1 MLNFLSMAL
10 WDILTQTY
18 FGSNLGQYLF
28 FAGSFI
34 IATIV
39 AKILYFF
46 IKKYG
51 TILTAK
57 TENQFDDLVI
67 EAIDKPI
74 TFAGFIIGLSIGYSF
89 LTPDNAFITNN
100 FLNAISALIILN
112 ITWLA
117 LKLID
122 GFIEHIVIPLT
133 SKTESKLDDQLIPI
147 LRKLAKGAVIL
158 MALVIILSNFGIDV
172 LPLVAGLGIGGL
184 AVAFAAQKTV
194 EDMFGGLSIFTSK
207 HFIVGDAVRVG
218 SVEGIVEAVGIR
230 NTRIRDW
237 DGRSNILPNSQVVGG
252 TVINISSEE
261 ARRVSV
267 KLGLTYST
275 SFAQMQK
282 AMKILKDIVN
292 NHKDCKKDPRAVF
305 KEYDDSSM
313 NIWFVYYITNNE
325 RKFDIMSEINMEI
338 LKQFEKAKLSFAF
351 PSQSVYIEKM
361 PKFKK

>member
-184 AVAFAAQKTV
+184 AVAFAAQKPV
-194 EDMFGGLSIFTSK
+194 EDMFGGLSMFTSN
-207 HFIVGDAVRVG
+207 HVIV
-218 SVEGIVEAVGIR
+218 
-230 NTRIRDW
+230 
-237 DGRSNILPNSQVVGG
+237 
-252 TVINISSEE
+252 
-261 ARRVSV
+261 
-267 KLGLTYST
+267 
-275 SFAQMQK
+275 
-282 AMKILKDIVN
+282 
-292 NHKDCKKDPRAVF
+292 
-305 KEYDDSSM
+305 
-313 NIWFVYYITNNE
+313 
-325 RKFDIMSEINMEI
+325 
-338 LKQFEKAKLSFAF
+338 
-351 PSQSVYIEKM
+351 
-361 PKFKK
+361 

>member
-100 FLNAISALIILN
+100 FLNEISALIILN

-133 SKTESKLDDQLIPI
+133 AKTESKLDDQLIPI

-172 LPLVAGLGIGGL
+172 LPLVAGLGIG
-184 AVAFAAQKTV
+184 
-194 EDMFGGLSIFTSK
+194 
-207 HFIVGDAVRVG
+207 
-218 SVEGIVEAVGIR
+218 
-230 NTRIRDW
+230 
-237 DGRSNILPNSQVVGG
+237 
-252 TVINISSEE
+252 
-261 ARRVSV
+261 
-267 KLGLTYST
+267 
-275 SFAQMQK
+275 
-282 AMKILKDIVN
+282 
-292 NHKDCKKDPRAVF
+292 
-305 KEYDDSSM
+305 
-313 NIWFVYYITNNE
+313 
-325 RKFDIMSEINMEI
+325 
-338 LKQFEKAKLSFAF
+338 
-351 PSQSVYIEKM
+351 
-361 PKFKK
+361 